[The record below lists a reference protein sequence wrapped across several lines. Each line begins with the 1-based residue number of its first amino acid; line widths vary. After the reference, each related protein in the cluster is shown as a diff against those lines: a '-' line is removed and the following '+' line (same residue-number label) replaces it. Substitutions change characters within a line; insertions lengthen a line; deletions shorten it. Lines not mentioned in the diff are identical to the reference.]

1 MSSHI
6 KRTHVRYVVLALFL
20 LPAISVAAVSDD
32 EHLERSAFVVN
43 ALQGVQWGWIRKESS
58 GSCENNPHTI
68 TFNVKLTE
76 AVFQF
81 RSPVHGADGKKS
93 DRAVYR
99 ILARQGNTITM
110 QIVGE
115 KRLDPQGKPVV
126 WDLLLVDEQ
135 TYTWHRKDWPEKAY
149 TPYIHKCN

>member
-1 MSSHI
+1 MN
-6 KRTHVRYVVLALFL
+6 HVRYTVLALLL
-20 LPAISVAAVSDD
+20 LPTLSAAAVNSDD
-32 EHLERSAFVVN
+32 PLEGNSLVVN
-43 ALQGVQWGWIRKESS
+43 ALQGSEWGWIRKESS

-68 TFNVKLTE
+68 TFNAKLTE

-81 RSPVHGADGKKS
+81 QNPVHGADGKKS
-93 DRAVYR
+93 ARAVYR
-99 ILARQGNTITM
+99 ILARQGNVITM

-126 WDLLLVDEQ
+126 WDLLLIDER

-149 TPYIHKCN
+149 TPYIHKCSRI